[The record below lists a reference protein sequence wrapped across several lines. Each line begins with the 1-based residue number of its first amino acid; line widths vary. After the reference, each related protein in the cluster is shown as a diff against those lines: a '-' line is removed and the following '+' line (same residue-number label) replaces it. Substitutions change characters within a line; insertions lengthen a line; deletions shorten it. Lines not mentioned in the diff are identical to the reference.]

1 MSPRILLRTFQR
13 ISGFRFASTK
23 PAFTSDRY
31 NVKRGA
37 YASISNDHV
46 AFFNELLG
54 RNRVIVDAEE
64 CEGYNIDY
72 ANIVR
77 GKSTLVLKPKTT
89 DEVST
94 ILKFCNENRLA
105 VCPQSGNTGLVG
117 GSVPVFDE
125 IVISMKFMNKI
136 IETNELAGVLT
147 CEAGCV
153 LEDLDNH
160 LGTVGL
166 MMPIDLGAKG
176 SCLIGGCVST
186 NAGGLRLLRYGN
198 LHGNVLGLEANSS
211 SIVGLNSFE
220 KVLKA
225 FRLAKSELAEILS
238 SFEMMDKRSIDISFT
253 TFGMKSP
260 LTSKT
265 DGHDFYVLLETSGS
279 NVNHDEE
286 KLGSFVEKA
295 LADDI
300 IEDGTLTSDPTKVKH
315 IWALR
320 ERISEGVLKEGYV
333 FKYDISIP
341 LLSYYKVIEMIEERL
356 RDPRVIRISGYG
368 HLGDGNIHVQ
378 VSIPSYEP
386 DIASQLEPFIF
397 EYVSKLRGSINRI
410 DMALITRD
418 LFRNWW
424 EDMDRYHRE
433 LEEHFKR
440 LSTRDDF
447 LSPIP
452 SFNEFFRPW
461 RNMMEQLEHQV
472 GGSTTVERDQN
483 KYQVVVDVQQF
494 APEEITVRTDDK
506 CITIEGKHEE
516 KKDEHG
522 YVSRHFVRRYM
533 LPQGY
538 DIGHVKPSLSS
549 DGILTITA
557 PKLAMPAPGER
568 IVPIERS
575 RAPAIKAI

>member
-1 MSPRILLRTFQR
+1 MKWQRLLYNNMSPRILLRTFQR
-13 ISGFRFASTK
+13 ISGFRFSSTK

-31 NVKRGA
+31 KVKRGP
-37 YASISNDHV
+37 YASISSDHV

-54 RNRVIVDAEE
+54 RNRVIADAEE

-72 ANIVR
+72 AKIVR
-77 GKSTLVLKPKTT
+77 GQSTLVLKPKTT
-89 DEVST
+89 EEVSA

-125 IVISMKFMNKI
+125 IIISMKFMNKI

-198 LHGNVLGLEANSS
+198 LHGNVLGLEAVKANGEVIDCLNTLKKNNTGYHLKHLFIGSEGTLG
-211 SIVGLNSFE
+211 IVTKVAIQCPPLPKAVNVALLGLNSFE

-225 FRLAKSELAEILS
+225 FRLAKRELAEILS
-238 SFEMMDKRSIDISFT
+238 SFEMMDRRSIDISFT

-260 LTSKT
+260 LTLKT

-320 ERISEGVLKEGYV
+320 ERISEGVLREGYV

-341 LLSYYKVIEMIEERL
+341 ILSYYKVIEMIEERL

-397 EYVSKLRGSINRI
+397 EYVSKLRGSVS
-410 DMALITRD
+410 A
-418 LFRNWW
+418 
-424 EDMDRYHRE
+424 
-433 LEEHFKR
+433 
-440 LSTRDDF
+440 
-447 LSPIP
+447 
-452 SFNEFFRPW
+452 
-461 RNMMEQLEHQV
+461 
-472 GGSTTVERDQN
+472 
-483 KYQVVVDVQQF
+483 
-494 APEEITVRTDDK
+494 
-506 CITIEGKHEE
+506 
-516 KKDEHG
+516 EHG
-522 YVSRHFVRRYM
+522 IGFVKTKYLHMSRT
-533 LPQGY
+533 
-538 DIGHVKPSLSS
+538 SS
-549 DGILTITA
+549 EIKLMHELKKIMDPNGILNPYKVLYPLEISA
-557 PKLAMPAPGER
+557 
-568 IVPIERS
+568 
-575 RAPAIKAI
+575 